1 MLRKVIL
8 LKKTFWPLPNP
19 VTVQLQRRKINQTHR
34 VSCQACRP
42 TLMTSTSQQ
51 TTMNHSKAILKS
63 SELMKACN
71 VGNNYHFSLQ
81 VLSQMDQWHF
91 QWLIYPKQMQLVQ
104 MKMMI
109 TRRELLFKTI
119 RRGRL
124 MS

>member
-8 LKKTFWPLPNP
+8 LNKTFWTLPNP
-19 VTVQLQRRKINQTHR
+19 VTVQLQRRKINQTRR

-71 VGNNYHFSLQ
+71 EGNNYHFSLQ

-104 MKMMI
+104 MKIMI
-109 TRRELLFKTI
+109 TRGELLFKTI
-119 RRGRL
+119 KGGRL